1 MQQLR
6 GVVAGIFNLNEC
18 DDLLGHDT
26 TVVKVVPTCEAGH
39 VENVVAGSVDDLN
52 RRGLCCTGFRRC
64 VIARPGEL
72 IVWNA

>member
-26 TVVKVVPTCEAGH
+26 TVVKLVPTCEAGY

-52 RRGLCCTGFRRC
+52 RRAFAACAFDVVQMSVR
-64 VIARPGEL
+64 AS
-72 IVWNA
+72 